1 MFALNFRRG
10 SDERLVD
17 RVKLDRKLF
26 KQAKRVQRFGEPG
39 AALDDVEKFSPIDP
53 IESRAAAGLFLVVK
67 SALNNLPPR
76 FAVKK
81 ADQRKAIENELF
93 AHDAPLPGVR
103 DEGLELRKTAPLKNP

>member
-10 SDERLVD
+10 SDERPVD

-39 AALDDVEKFSPIDP
+39 TALNDVEKFSPIDP
-53 IESRAAAGLFLVVK
+53 VKSREGASLFLVVK

-81 ADQRKAIENELF
+81 AD
-93 AHDAPLPGVR
+93 
-103 DEGLELRKTAPLKNP
+103 